1 MAAKKNNNKKQ
12 AKELIAKWQV
22 PRTEC
27 QLLHQCLRTLP
38 PGVHVELG
46 PLGTVKCANAMEKP
60 GYVCLGS
67 DGMDMTKTTLSRIS
81 KDSSGGLV
89 YKCTGVKCHGNK
101 HPSRLFFSCMHKSD
115 SNLHLQYKED
125 ADKEE
130 QSEAENQAYNGG
142 AVDSSQ
148 DSALEASRT
157 SDTEETESQTS
168 SRQHAVKDIP
178 KDGKVGGAGDSNST
192 SLDAGQTSD
201 HDARKQASTQ
211 NTDGKD
217 IPKDADCME
226 SKTAEE
232 ARTPFMHGFLQ
243 LDNTSK
249 DNKNIS
255 SYSPS

>member
-1 MAAKKNNNKKQ
+1 
-12 AKELIAKWQV
+12 
-22 PRTEC
+22 
-27 QLLHQCLRTLP
+27 
-38 PGVHVELG
+38 
-46 PLGTVKCANAMEKP
+46 
-60 GYVCLGS
+60 
-67 DGMDMTKTTLSRIS
+67 MDMTKTTLPRIS

-89 YKCTGVKCHGNK
+89 YKCTGVKCHGSK

-115 SNLHLQYKED
+115 SNLHLQCLIRTL
-125 ADKEE
+125 DKHYVE
-130 QSEAENQAYNGG
+130 QQTRLEKQQKLEKANQASMSY
-142 AVDSSQ
+142 
-148 DSALEASRT
+148 RT

-168 SRQHAVKDIP
+168 SRQHAGKDIP
-178 KDGKVGGAGDSNST
+178 KDGKVGGARDSNST

-232 ARTPFMHGFLQ
+232 ARIPFMHGFLQ

-249 DNKNIS
+249 DNKNIIVLTLLAALVWFEVGGLQGFEAGFMEVGHTHLDCDQLFAELTKILGKEAVDRLRDLLEAGEKAGARGE
-255 SYSPS
+255 